1 MKRCGSR
8 PGNSRSY
15 ELTPTGSRKVYDLS
29 TAIELIAH
37 FLPQNVDTDRERR
50 DLIRQLLCISIGVV
64 VPAIGLGLLVDQL
77 LSCDIA
83 FVAAWQALL
92 LAIAVDLAVLRR
104 FRAALGMVA
113 IIAVGVSMVA
123 AFIYWGRTDW
133 TDLNLIVVGAQVYLS
148 VR

>member
-1 MKRCGSR
+1 M
-8 PGNSRSY
+8 
-15 ELTPTGSRKVYDLS
+15 T
-29 TAIELIAH
+29 TAIELISR
-37 FLPQNVDTDRERR
+37 FLLQNGETDRKLHY
-50 DLIRQLLCISIGVV
+50 LIRQLLYVSIGVV
-64 VPAIGLGLLVDQL
+64 VPAIVLGLLVDRM

-113 IIAVGVSMVA
+113 IIAVGISMVA
-123 AFIYWGRTDW
+123 VFIYWGRTDW

>member
-1 MKRCGSR
+1 M
-8 PGNSRSY
+8 
-15 ELTPTGSRKVYDLS
+15 
-29 TAIELIAH
+29 ELIAH
-37 FLPQNVDTDRERR
+37 FLLQNVKTDRELR
-50 DLIRQLLCISIGVV
+50 DLIRQLLFVSIGVV
-64 VPAIGLGLLVDQL
+64 VPAICIGLLIDRM

-92 LAIAVDLAVLRR
+92 LAVAVDLAVLRR

-148 VR
+148 IR